1 MPLGLQFKKGWARLW
16 AMKSGAPHVLI
27 YETVHGSQAYGLS
40 TPSSDVDKKGVM
52 VGPKAWYLGFRGG
65 PEQIENS
72 ADHVWFEIRK
82 FMRLAAGANPT
93 LIEVLWTD
101 PSFHLVV
108 TKAGERLLGA
118 RQIFLSKRVKD
129 SFAGYAVAQLKRIK
143 THRRWLLSPPEKE
156 PTRKAFGL
164 PEELLIPRDQ
174 MGAAEALMERGEM
187 QTADLSPNFLS
198 ALALEKRY
206 RSARREWDQ
215 YRTWVR
221 ERNPARAELEA
232 RFGYDTKHAMHLVRL
247 LKMAVE
253 IANTGEVKVKRD
265 DRDELLSIRNGSMS
279 YEELV
284 DYAER
289 LSLEVQPAAQRS
301 QLPESPDEEAL
312 DALCVAIVEEVLW
325 P

>member
-1 MPLGLQFKKGWARLW
+1 MSYDRAYT
-16 AMKSGAPHVLI
+16 LI

-40 TPSSDVDKKGVM
+40 TPASDIDKKGVL

-82 FMRLAAGANPT
+82 FIRLAAGANPT

-101 PSFHLVV
+101 PAFHLTV
-108 TKAGERLLGA
+108 TKAGERLVGA
-118 RQIFLSKRVKD
+118 RRMFLSKRVKD

-143 THRRWLLSPPEKE
+143 THRRWLLSPPQDE
-156 PTRKAFGL
+156 PTRKRFGL

-174 MGAAEALMERGEM
+174 MGAADALMERGEM
-187 QTADLSPNFLS
+187 QAADLSPNFLA

-215 YRTWVR
+215 YKTWVR

-253 IANTGEVKVKRD
+253 IAQTAFVKVKRD
-265 DRDELLSIRNGSMS
+265 DREELLAIRNGSMS
-279 YEELV
+279 YDDLV
-284 DYAER
+284 AYAEK
-289 LSLEVQPAAQRS
+289 LSGDVQRAAEHS
-301 QLPESPDEEAL
+301 SLADAPDEQAL
-312 DALCVAIVEEVLW
+312 DALCGSIVEEVLFS
-325 P
+325 